1 MDVAPHQRQL
11 LGGADAV
18 VRSAALEAHVASN
31 ETGGIPVKTAD
42 VARQSSSHKE
52 DWLTYPKVAVLVPC
66 YNEEVAIG
74 KVISDFR
81 LSLPD
86 ADIYV
91 YDNNSKDRTVE
102 VAKAAGAI
110 VRGVTR
116 QGKGNVVRQMF
127 ADIDADAYVLVDGDD
142 TYDAFCAPEMVQ
154 MLVTDKLDMVVGVRV
169 TDEQE
174 AYRSGHRLGNA
185 MLTGFVTLLF
195 GRSFSDMLSGYRVFS
210 RRYVKSFPAMSEGF
224 DTETEITV
232 HALGLRMPTAEVRT
246 AYRSRPEGSESK
258 LQTYRD
264 GFRILRAIISLFR
277 SERPLSFF
285 SIVAGVFA
293 LLGIILIIPVLI
305 TYLDTGLVPRLP
317 TAILSMGLMVVAFL
331 SLTSG
336 VVLETVTKGRQEI
349 KRLFYLSVPHGARAR
364 HNEGDGE
371 W

>member
-1 MDVAPHQRQL
+1 MEAALSRIAPHKGDRT
-11 LGGADAV
+11 V
-18 VRSAALEAHVASN
+18 
-31 ETGGIPVKTAD
+31 T
-42 VARQSSSHKE
+42 
-52 DWLTYPKVAVLVPC
+52 PKVAVLIPC
-66 YNEEVAIG
+66 YNEEVAIP

-81 LSLPD
+81 ASLPD
-86 ADIYV
+86 AEIYV
-91 YDNNSKDRTVE
+91 YDNNSSDRTVE
-102 VAKAAGAI
+102 VARAAGVI
-110 VRGVTR
+110 VRGVSR

-127 ADIDADAYVLVDGDD
+127 ADIEADAYVLVDGDD
-142 TYDAFCAPEMVQ
+142 TYDAFSAPDMVQ

-174 AYRSGHRLGNA
+174 AYRSGHRMGNA

-258 LQTYRD
+258 LHTYRD
-264 GFRILRAIISLFR
+264 GFRILKAILTLFR

-285 SIVAGVFA
+285 SIVAAIFA
-293 LLGIILIIPVLI
+293 IIGIVLIIPVLI

-331 SLTSG
+331 SFTSG
-336 VVLETVTKGRQEI
+336 VVLETVTRGRQEI
-349 KRLFYLSVPHGARAR
+349 KRLFYLSVPHGAREPQQ
-364 HNEGDGE
+364 EGDHN